1 MLPNF
6 AGMMRSLLPAS
17 PVAKAL
23 DQSHRQAR
31 RWLDTGGAVSTTG
44 RGSNRQEPKGFVVP
58 RDIDRI
64 ALTAAINAKLRGQ
77 IARPR
82 STAAA
87 VEVIQRTDGGRLVV
101 TAEIVRRLGGGDEER
116 GRRFLDPAIRD
127 QGIRARRNRTV
138 CSGAL

>member
-6 AGMMRSLLPAS
+6 TGMMRSLLPAS

-44 RGSNRQEPKGFVVP
+44 RGSDRQEPEGFVVP
-58 RDIDRI
+58 HDIDRV

-77 IARPR
+77 IAQPC

-101 TAEIVRRLGGGDEER
+101 PADIARRLGGGDEKQ
-116 GRRFLDPAIRD
+116 GRRFLEQAISD
-127 QGIRARRNRTV
+127 IRGRRVLQRV
-138 CSGAL
+138 KC